1 MNAQTFLAGLH
12 QSPDYLLQ
20 NLDVVNRR
28 GLVVKLTEAGYR
40 RTSFLDER
48 ALTAETQGA
57 WFPLDLLL
65 TEAGG
70 IKAGPAHFIFQ
81 VGHCGSTLVSK
92 LLAELPGCFPVRE
105 PITLLMLALERRELE
120 RPVSRLSTAT
130 WDKLLLMSRAL
141 LSRTYRPGDRAVVKA
156 TSACGNLVEP
166 LLWQNPNSRALFMHM
181 DLEVWLATM
190 LRNEVNRENGR
201 AFAQAWLMDLHALTG
216 RKSIVLASLSDAEQ
230 FAINWLSNM
239 LCFQRAEQLYPQ
251 QIMRLDFEALLQAP
265 TERLTDIGRFFGFDT
280 ARAGE
285 LAAGPLMKSY
295 AKNPTKPYDSE
306 MRRKELM
313 EIRQGGAAEI
323 RIGLAL
329 AEKLCG
335 EIAMLAPL
343 ADQLRSK
350 G

>member
-1 MNAQTFLAGLH
+1 MNAQPFLTGLR

-20 NLDVVNRR
+20 SLDVVNRR
-28 GLVVKLTEAGYR
+28 GLVVKLTEADYR
-40 RTSFLDER
+40 RTAFLDER
-48 ALTAETQGA
+48 AFTADTHGA

-65 TEAGG
+65 TEMAD
-70 IKAGPAHFIFQ
+70 IKADPAHFIFQ

-120 RPVSRLSTAT
+120 RPVSRLSAAT
-130 WDKLLLMSRAL
+130 WDKLLLMSRTL
-141 LSRTYRPGDRAVVKA
+141 LSRTYRSGDRAIIKA

-166 LLWQNPNSRALFMHM
+166 LLWQNPASRALFMHM
-181 DLEVWLATM
+181 NLEVWMATM
-190 LRNEVNRENGR
+190 LRTEVNRENGR
-201 AFAQAWLMDLHALTG
+201 SFAQAWLMDLHALTG

-251 QIMRLDFEALLQAP
+251 QIMRLDFEAFLRAP
-265 TERLTDIGRFFGFDT
+265 AERLTDIGRFFGHDT
-280 ARAGE
+280 ARAAE

-295 AKNPTKPYDSE
+295 AKNPSKPYDSD
-306 MRRKELM
+306 MRRKELE
-313 EIRQGGAAEI
+313 EIRQRGAAEI
-323 RIGLAL
+323 RTGLAL
-329 AEKLCG
+329 AEKLCS

-343 ADQLRSK
+343 ANQLRSK
-350 G
+350 D